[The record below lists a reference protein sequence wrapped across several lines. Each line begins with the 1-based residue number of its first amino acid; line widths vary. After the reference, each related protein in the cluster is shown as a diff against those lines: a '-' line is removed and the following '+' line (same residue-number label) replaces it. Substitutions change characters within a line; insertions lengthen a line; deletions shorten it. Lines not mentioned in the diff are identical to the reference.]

1 MKSITEVHVT
11 DVEKRRIPSK
21 HYVYVMRVSW
31 SDGGTYI
38 IYRRYSRLFDLQSA
52 LLDKFPI
59 EAGSVDPEARI
70 IPFIP
75 GKIIF
80 GRSHIRDVAVKRL
93 GPIDEYC
100 KGIIKLPAKISQ
112 CDEVLEFFEVDRDD
126 LDPPRLEEKSKNVG
140 KEAEKISQPK
150 SLKQY
155 TVTSD
160 YEKQDRG
167 EIDLTSGMLV
177 EVVEKSE
184 TGWWFVNSEDAQGWV
199 PSTYLQPADGTTETI
214 SIKVTPGQEE
224 KYICIE
230 KFESGGDDEISLEK
244 GSVVEVLEKNLE
256 GWWFIRHNGN
266 EGFAPATYLMK
277 TEDEF
282 VKSLAHRKSTDVQI
296 IQNLADISNIM
307 KNKDASDDDTDDVT
321 EKSTG
326 PAGDTYTKIQHRSRS
341 LERGGNIKPPPRQ
354 NSRISIKGATSLVS
368 KSSHYV
374 TIAEFEDTVGD
385 GISFKE
391 GQVVEVKEKNESG
404 WWFVTIDNKE
414 GWVPSSYI
422 QSQSNTDSG
431 IHEEVY
437 STIEDEAVFN
447 DDWSDD
453 EEFDQSDDGVE
464 MRKSSKK
471 KRNNLAESLMN
482 QLRKRKSSTDTDVKS
497 VSNSENNQ
505 SNISSQVPPT
515 APPKPGRENMGV
527 KPNGFN
533 ALLESGQGLA
543 NILKSKFESRG
554 TSQNEPEDLNSRNSD
569 TKTTPPIK
577 PIFPPKN
584 SSSDIKPVLPSRF
597 LKPDVR
603 SSHSDGLKVISL
615 NGDKPKPPT
624 LSKPSPPTKPGL
636 KPTPPSSKPAL
647 PSNKPTISAKPSIP
661 AKPSLAKPNI
671 SQKPALPAKQ
681 PVVSNSGANN
691 FRENKTGPPKL
702 PSKLLSSKASDDNNN
717 HDKKRDSEVGAS
729 VQGLAAALQSKFE
742 NKSSSPPKLPS
753 KPNIPVKKSNEPN
766 RTSRGTTEPD
776 LPKANVGNLVN
787 ALSGKLNFGGN
798 RLSSNVS
805 DEDST
810 IPKSRS
816 CNNLLSSH
824 SNGNS
829 NNTMIKSQSNTNL
842 SDSHNNISKNND
854 IFVVEQPFQG
864 ETKEEI
870 SIYQGDEVK
879 VIEQTDSGWWLVSLN
894 GRQGWVPSA
903 YLVEKRKKV
912 SIPPVP
918 PHGRISSSGQDQRV
932 SYPKKTVYK
941 TCALFTAENTGEL
954 GFDEGEIVDEV
965 IDKTDADWWLI
976 RIGNEEGWAPQA
988 FLEKVEIEDKRASFG
1003 GSKPATP
1010 KVKPNFKQIT
1020 NVR

>member
-112 CDEVLEFFEVDRDD
+112 CDEVLDFFEVDRDD

-140 KEAEKISQPK
+140 KKVEKISQPK

-199 PSTYLQPADGTTETI
+199 PSTYLEPADGTTESI

-230 KFESGGDDEISLEK
+230 KFEAGGEDEISLEK
-244 GSVVEVLEKNLE
+244 GSVVEVLEKNLA
-256 GWWFIRHNGN
+256 GWWFVRHKGI
-266 EGFAPATYLMK
+266 EGFAPVTYLMK

-307 KNKDASDDDTDDVT
+307 KNKDASDDTEDVT
-321 EKSTG
+321 DKPTG
-326 PAGDTYTKIQHRSRS
+326 PPRDMYTKIQQKSRS

-354 NSRISIKGATSLVS
+354 NSRTSIKGATSLVS
-368 KSSHYV
+368 RSSHYV
-374 TIAEFEDTVGD
+374 TIAEFQDTVGD

-391 GQVVEVKEKNESG
+391 GQVVDVKEKNESG

-431 IHEEVY
+431 IHEDVY
-437 STIEDEAVFN
+437 STIEDEAVLN
-447 DDWSDD
+447 DEWSDD
-453 EEFDQSDDGVE
+453 EEVNPSDDGVE
-464 MRKSSKK
+464 MRKPSKK
-471 KRNNLAESLMN
+471 KQNNLAESLMN
-482 QLRKRKSSTDTDVKS
+482 QLRKRKSSTNTDE
-497 VSNSENNQ
+497 SNN
-505 SNISSQVPPT
+505 SSQVPPT
-515 APPKPGRENMGV
+515 ASQKPDRESTGV

-533 ALLESGQGLA
+533 VSGQGLA
-543 NILKSKFESRG
+543 NILKSKFESRN
-554 TSQNEPEDLNSRNSD
+554 TSQNEAEDLNSRNSD

-584 SSSDIKPVLPSRF
+584 SSSDIKPVLPGRF
-597 LKPDVR
+597 LKPEVR
-603 SSHSDGLKVISL
+603 SSDSDGLKVISL
-615 NGDKPKPPT
+615 NVDKPKPPT

-636 KPTPPSSKPAL
+636 KPMPPSGKPAL

-661 AKPSLAKPNI
+661 AKPSLAKLNI

-681 PVVSNSGANN
+681 PVVSQSAANN

-702 PSKLLSSKASDDNNN
+702 PSKLSSKASDDNNN

-742 NKSSSPPKLPS
+742 NKSSAPPKLPS
-753 KPNIPVKKSNEPN
+753 KPNIPVKKSIEPN
-766 RTSRGTTEPD
+766 QTSKGTTEPD

-805 DEDST
+805 DENST
-810 IPKSRS
+810 ISKSSS
-816 CNNLLSSH
+816 CNNLPSSH

-829 NNTMIKSQSNTNL
+829 NNTMIKSHSNTNV
-842 SDSHNNISKNND
+842 SDSHNNISKNDD
-854 IFVVEQPFQG
+854 IFVVEQTFKG

-870 SIYQGDEVK
+870 SINQGDEVR

-894 GRQGWVPSA
+894 GRQGWAPSA

-918 PHGRISSSGQDQRV
+918 PHGRISSSGQNQRV

-941 TCALFTAENTGEL
+941 TSAFFTAENDGEL
-954 GFDEGEIVDEV
+954 GFDEGEIVDKV
-965 IDKTDADWWLI
+965 MDKTDSDWWLI
-976 RIGNEEGWAPQA
+976 RIGSEEGWAPQA
-988 FLEKVEIEDKRASFG
+988 FLEQVEIEDKRASFG

-1010 KVKPNFKQIT
+1010 KVKPNFKQTT